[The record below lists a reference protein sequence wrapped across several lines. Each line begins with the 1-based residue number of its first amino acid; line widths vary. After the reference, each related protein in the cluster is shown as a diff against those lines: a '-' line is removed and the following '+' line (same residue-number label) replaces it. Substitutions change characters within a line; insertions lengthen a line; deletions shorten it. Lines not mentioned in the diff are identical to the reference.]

1 MRARD
6 FLIEY
11 SREITT
17 QRLGPE
23 LLRTFQGEGAARMRR
38 VMGGGAYPD
47 PTTDQDLTDLV
58 IRRLERADPTAN
70 KKYMPWLARTYIKGE
85 TFLEDVLTQVREYL
99 IKFDTLTRRKKIPA
113 PRNDILRYQNFG
125 DFMTV
130 MDEYPDPDAQELKDR
145 GQASE
150 LYQDTQLRAII
161 PYDQAAACYYGQ
173 GTRWCTAK
181 TRGVNYFASYAED
194 TPLVIIM
201 PVQPA
206 YAGER
211 YQLWFNYSVDGV
223 PVRNED
229 ELMDFYQRGGKDYL
243 INNEEFGQFMNEK
256 DQAVTLKTLKSRFGG
271 SFDGMIDAYLAKF
284 PDEAY
289 RVNKNFESGQV

>member
-1 MRARD
+1 MRAEE
-6 FLIEY
+6 FLLEY
-11 SREITT
+11 SREITA
-17 QRLGPE
+17 QRLGDQV
-23 LLRTFQGEGAARMRR
+23 LNTFRREGSGRIRR
-38 VMGGGAYPD
+38 VLGRDLGP
-47 PTTDQDLTDLV
+47 QDSENDTIEAL
-58 IRRLERADPTAN
+58 IRMLEQADPSPN
-70 KKYMPWLARTYIKGE
+70 KQYMPWLARTYIKGE
-85 TFLEDVLTQVREYL
+85 TFFEDVLTQVREYL
-99 IKFDTLTRRKKIPA
+99 EKFYALTRRKKIPA
-113 PRNDILRYQNFG
+113 PRNDILGYSNFG
-125 DFMTV
+125 DFMSV
-130 MDEYPDPDAQELKDR
+130 MDEYPDPEAPELKDK
-145 GQASE
+145 GQAE
-150 LYQDTQLRAII
+150 EIYQDQQIRVIM

-173 GTRWCTAK
+173 VTRWCTAK